1 MSRVEGELVEGEDM
15 AKRNLGW
22 CGHVNACIPNIRGGK
37 EGGGGGG
44 WGVIVFKV
52 VKRELCG
59 Y

>member
-37 EGGGGGG
+37 EGGGGGDG
-44 WGVIVFKV
+44 GL
-52 VKRELCG
+52 LCLKS
-59 Y
+59 